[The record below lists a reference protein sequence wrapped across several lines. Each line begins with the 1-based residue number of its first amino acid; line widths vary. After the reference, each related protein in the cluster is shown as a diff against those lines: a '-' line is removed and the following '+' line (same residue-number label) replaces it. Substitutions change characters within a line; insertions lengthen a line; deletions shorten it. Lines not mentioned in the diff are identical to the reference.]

1 MFFARRTSRKKGKKH
16 PDTRKH
22 GLIKMIIY
30 REGEV
35 GQMDLS
41 DKDGRE
47 ICYTYLIQFFT
58 FEPM

>member
-1 MFFARRTSRKKGKKH
+1 MFFARRTSRKKGKEH

-41 DKDGRE
+41 DKDGRDLL
-47 ICYTYLIQFFT
+47 YLFNTVFY
-58 FEPM
+58 F